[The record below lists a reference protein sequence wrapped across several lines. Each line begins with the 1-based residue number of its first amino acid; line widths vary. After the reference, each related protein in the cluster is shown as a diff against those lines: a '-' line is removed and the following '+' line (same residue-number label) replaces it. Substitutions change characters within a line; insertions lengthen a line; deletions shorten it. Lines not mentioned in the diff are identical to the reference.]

1 MGELQMESQ
10 ALGSSLTSPSWGGLL
25 EREPMKGSSSSPS
38 ALQMKKSIL
47 KIKKH
52 DCWKPWARLSEYPG
66 IESAKYKLLCP
77 ANVGNHKMIRD
88 KWKILL
94 SLQSFNLFN
103 LNNLDKKKKHNTLT
117 RSLQRK
123 AKILFAF
130 DSICGLRD
138 LVFLSGILTAA
149 DLVFSRPWG

>member
-66 IESAKYKLLCP
+66 IENAKYKLLCP
-77 ANVGNHKMIRD
+77 TNVGNHKMIRD

-103 LNNLDKKKKHNTLT
+103 LNNLDKKKKTQHFDQISSKKGKNPICFRFYLWLAWFSVSFRNTY
-117 RSLQRK
+117 
-123 AKILFAF
+123 
-130 DSICGLRD
+130 
-138 LVFLSGILTAA
+138 SG
-149 DLVFSRPWG
+149 RPSFF